1 MRRPASSRRG
11 RRAANGRSRHN
22 LIGLPSG
29 DKFSISFPSGKDK
42 SLKKVIESRSL
53 KTEQTDNK
61 ERERERERERGDV
74 KNISMMRERAK
85 RKS

>member
-42 SLKKVIESRSL
+42 SLKKVIESRSC

-61 ERERERERERGDV
+61 DPVKEREREKEE
-74 KNISMMRERAK
+74 M
-85 RKS
+85 